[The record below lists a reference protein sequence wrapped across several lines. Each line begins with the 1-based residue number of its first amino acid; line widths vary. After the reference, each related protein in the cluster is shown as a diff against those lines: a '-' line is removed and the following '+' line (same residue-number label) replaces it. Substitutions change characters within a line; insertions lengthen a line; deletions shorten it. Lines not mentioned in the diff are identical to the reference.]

1 MTLVLFTSS
10 LGSNPALTIWQKKLQ
25 QKASL
30 TQTKSLDHERFKDKE
45 KELEKANNFSSSKV
59 LTKTGANPIKLFFFD
74 NQELFLF
81 SLLS

>member
-1 MTLVLFTSS
+1 
-10 LGSNPALTIWQKKLQ
+10 LQ

-59 LTKTGANPIKLFFFD
+59 LTKTGANHIKLFFFD
-74 NQELFLF
+74 NQ
-81 SLLS
+81 